1 MLLHVARDRAA
12 VADLP
17 RSPCYAKAT
26 AASRCRHGMAGET
39 RLTDAADD
47 LRRLLDSRMST

>member
-39 RLTDAADD
+39 RAH
-47 LRRLLDSRMST
+47 RRRRRFAPPAGLRMST